1 VNEMSKI
8 VAISFAI
15 VLMGSVDPTAPST
28 LGGFTT
34 ATTLA
39 TTYQPQVLGYTDVGA
54 TCATPLASYIFYK
67 DSVSFGSSQVEP
79 ANWYLTGNSLANYAE
94 LISPAIDI
102 STITGIKLVDGVSSA
117 DSGCIPVT
125 YAAGSFTR
133 SGGAGAV
140 TPVTLDS
147 LETFGGFTTFNTAT
161 LYSSLGT
168 NVTAIAP
175 NGTDVYYLVQTS
187 STTTELRKIDA
198 SGTITSPVTLPTAG
212 TDSYPG
218 MTVAGNYLFVLHR
231 SVVSGTAALT
241 VIRYNLSD
249 WTSTP
254 PLPLPSNVSA
264 AKSMISTYVSGD
276 SGFTVYILGT
286 VAARGLIYFTDAFST
301 VTTARLSTVYKSIAY
316 RKTTIGLTTYG
327 YIYGTYGS
335 ASAAAIDEINVASLS
350 TSVVPTSSTAISFI
364 PGTSSINVPNLITW
378 VNEASTFLV
387 SDSETNGA
395 LSGGTAYGAI
405 YSYAPTFDAGTGA
418 VSGPSF
424 GSGTL
429 IIRGNSNSGSNELP
443 NTTVIDGG
451 LSNNSSQYVRGTNS
465 LAYRYQSTTG
475 YFNLYIGNGTA
486 GSGTVTG
493 YLIKLYNSWRNDAGD
508 NVGGD

>member
-1 VNEMSKI
+1 MKKMSKTAAIAI
-8 VAISFAI
+8 VI
-15 VLMGSVDPTAPST
+15 VLMGAVDPSAPET
-28 LGGFTT
+28 LGAFTT
-34 ATTLA
+34 ATPLA
-39 TTYQPQVLGYTDVGA
+39 ATYQPQVLGYTDVGA
-54 TCATPLASYIFYK
+54 ACATPLSSYIFNQ
-67 DSVSFGSSQVEP
+67 DSVSFDSSQIDP
-79 ANWYLTGNSLANYAE
+79 ANWYLTGDGLVNYAE
-94 LISPAIDI
+94 LVSPAIDI

-125 YAAGSFTR
+125 YADGSFTR

-140 TPVTLDS
+140 TPVTLGS
-147 LETFGGFTTFNTAT
+147 LATFGGFTTFNTAT
-161 LYSSLGT
+161 LASTLGT
-168 NVTAIAP
+168 NITAIAP
-175 NGTDVYYLVQTS
+175 NGTDIYYLAQTNA
-187 STTTELRKIDA
+187 TTTVLRKIDA

-231 SVVSGTAALT
+231 SIPVSTAVLD

-249 WTSTP
+249 WTSTT
-254 PLPLPSNVSA
+254 LTFASNISA
-264 AKSMISTYVSGD
+264 AKSMISTYASGD

-301 VTTARLSTVYKSIAY
+301 VTTARLTTVYKGIAY
-316 RKTTIGLTTYG
+316 RKTTIGETTYG

-335 ASAAAIDEINVASLS
+335 ASGAAIDEINVANLS
-350 TSVVPTSSTAISFI
+350 TSIAPAASVISFV

-378 VNEASTFLV
+378 VDEASTFLV
-387 SDSETNGA
+387 SDSETSGA
-395 LSGGTAYGAI
+395 LSGGTAFGAI
-405 YSYAPTFDAGTGA
+405 YSYAPTFDPGTGA
-418 VSGPSF
+418 VSGSGF

-429 IIRGNSNSGSNELP
+429 IIRGNSNSGSDQLP

-493 YLIKLYNSWRNDAGD
+493 YLNKLYNSWRNDADD